1 MCAGTTGQGL
11 VDLLKELNARATMFH
26 TSPYEPKSHQLEC
39 LKIGPPAD
47 HHQQQQQQ
55 QSGGSQQQQQEEGS
69 QQQQQLGG
77 GSQQEQQQE
86 QQQQQS
92 EGSQEQQ
99 QQQQQSQ
106 GSQQQQQQSC
116 WGVCTFGAVKH
127 ELLPQQPLLQEL
139 QVLELYG
146 LSEAQQEEV
155 GVPAGWVDVGGGGYG
170 GRGSAWGG
178 GWGRMCRCWSCT
190 GSVWHSRKRW
200 VCMWCVGRQS

>member
-55 QSGGSQQQQQEEGS
+55 QQQSGGSQQQQQEEGS

-77 GSQQEQQQE
+77 GSQQEQQQ
-86 QQQQQS
+86 
-92 EGSQEQQ
+92 
-99 QQQQQSQ
+99 QQSQ
-106 GSQQQQQQSC
+106 GSQQQQQQQQQSC

-155 GVPAGWVDVGGGGYG
+155 GVPAGWVDVGGGVWWEG
-170 GRGSAWGG
+170 G
-178 GWGRMCRCWSCT
+178 
-190 GSVWHSRKRW
+190 
-200 VCMWCVGRQS
+200 CVGWRLGQDV